1 MKKKYIF
8 MIIIIILL
16 GVISFFY
23 YEKVHTE
30 TFLSLP
36 EAKEV
41 VSVQIKNEI
50 ENRQCN
56 QEEINMLLQELSEYK
71 LTNKKSVQDI
81 PLTDKFST
89 IIITLQDSSSI
100 TLYKYQDGGHQM
112 IEIPYQGIYQSNIK

>member
-1 MKKKYIF
+1 MKKKYFF
-8 MIIIIILL
+8 MTVIIILL

-30 TFLSLP
+30 IYLSLP
-36 EAKEV
+36 EAKEI
-41 VSVQIKNEI
+41 VSIQIKNEI
-50 ENRQCN
+50 ENKQCN
-56 QEEINMLLQELSEYK
+56 QEEINILLHELSEYK

-100 TLYKYQDGGHQM
+100 TLYKYKDDGQQM

>member
-41 VSVQIKNEI
+41 VSIKYKIVINHTKI
-50 ENRQCN
+50 FVKLCRKQ
-56 QEEINMLLQELSEYK
+56 QESMLY
-71 LTNKKSVQDI
+71 
-81 PLTDKFST
+81 
-89 IIITLQDSSSI
+89 
-100 TLYKYQDGGHQM
+100 
-112 IEIPYQGIYQSNIK
+112 

>member
-56 QEEINMLLQELSEYK
+56 S
-71 LTNKKSVQDI
+71 
-81 PLTDKFST
+81 
-89 IIITLQDSSSI
+89 
-100 TLYKYQDGGHQM
+100 
-112 IEIPYQGIYQSNIK
+112 

>member
-30 TFLSLP
+30 IFLSLP

-56 QEEINMLLQELSEYK
+56 S
-71 LTNKKSVQDI
+71 
-81 PLTDKFST
+81 
-89 IIITLQDSSSI
+89 
-100 TLYKYQDGGHQM
+100 
-112 IEIPYQGIYQSNIK
+112 

>member
-41 VSVQIKNEI
+41 VSIK
-50 ENRQCN
+50 
-56 QEEINMLLQELSEYK
+56 YK
-71 LTNKKSVQDI
+71 IV
-81 PLTDKFST
+81 
-89 IIITLQDSSSI
+89 IITQKFL
-100 TLYKYQDGGHQM
+100 
-112 IEIPYQGIYQSNIK
+112 SNYVENSRKVCYTSGRNS